1 MWSIFRVFKK
11 KKSEIQLNR
20 FPSTSKK
27 LELIS
32 VNIFFLCAVNVGVM
46 GSCDVDFWNLSFNQ
60 LISEFFNKIVQFK
73 LSLKLLSHTFA
84 PKGDSI
90 ILLASRLIGHVF
102 AHKFKWDL
110 NVSTYLWNYCHK
122 VFLQTI
128 LWIQNFDFS
137 CLKICLWSDGEV
149 SGQILNMMLVNMI
162 LVFWGGVEPW
172 LLLTTS
178 LNY

>member
-1 MWSIFRVFKK
+1 MLKDQFFCFNIWIFCFAAIFVIQYCSFDLNNNIKCDPSLESLK

-73 LSLKLLSHTFA
+73 HCSSYLVTRLHQRVTPSFCWHQDLL
-84 PKGDSI
+84 
-90 ILLASRLIGHVF
+90 VM
-102 AHKFKWDL
+102 
-110 NVSTYLWNYCHK
+110 
-122 VFLQTI
+122 FLY
-128 LWIQNFDFS
+128 
-137 CLKICLWSDGEV
+137 
-149 SGQILNMMLVNMI
+149 
-162 LVFWGGVEPW
+162 
-172 LLLTTS
+172 TS
-178 LNY
+178 LNGI